1 MGHRAWCLK
10 PMKQGR
16 NRALIHKFYMHNIF
30 IIITLI
36 AGLQLNAQ
44 IKEETAI
51 KKVIAELF
59 SDMKNLD
66 TASIRPLF
74 HPNARLQTALMNPKT
89 AMTRLQTESIDSFLF
104 QIARLKSDSLKIEE
118 RVTGYEIKIDYP
130 MASVWAPYE
139 FFINDKLSHT
149 GTDAFQLFKSTEGWI
164 IIQICDT
171 RKKVKRLK

>member
-1 MGHRAWCLK
+1 MIYVISLK
-10 PMKQGR
+10 KFILLL
-16 NRALIHKFYMHNIF
+16 ALFA
-30 IIITLI
+30 T
-36 AGLQLNAQ
+36 LQLNAQ
-44 IKEETAI
+44 ISEETAI

-59 SDMKNLD
+59 SGMQKFD

-74 HPNARLQTALMNPKT
+74 HHDVRLQTALMNPKT
-89 AMTRLQTESIDSFLF
+89 SMTRLQTESIDSFLF
-104 QIARLKSDSLKIEE
+104 QIARLKSDTLKIEE
-118 RVTGYEIKIDYP
+118 RVIGYEIKIDFP